1 MKKQKQ
7 KNEKKTHT
15 KKQKNMDFSA
25 ERHRDTHPRGCFNL
39 NDHVIHRNQSLNSGS
54 RRLSGTFLVYTWLHL
69 KKTEQTMFGIF
80 ALSY

>member
-7 KNEKKTHT
+7 KNEKKHT
-15 KKQKNMDFSA
+15 KKTENMDFSA

-39 NDHVIHRNQSLNSGS
+39 NDHVIHRNHSLNSGS